1 MKSRPLSPHES
12 AAPISSPSPQ
22 PRQVGAVICLINSAN
37 CGASGP
43 PVSGNVLLP
52 VTGPLHTIRR
62 SSYKVGAGSPRPREP
77 RPQPQSP
84 SPDTPEVGA
93 DISPIDFSVQ
103 WARGPYPIAADY
115 LTGCMTVLGVEAVS
129 SSSIPCEEQLSCQV
143 ADKLLG
149 IAQVRCVKALCE
161 LII

>member
-93 DISPIDFSVQ
+93 DISPIDYGVQ
-103 WARGPYPIAADY
+103 WARGSCGVQNVIGSPVLRLWLIRHGPVSAA
-115 LTGCMTVLGVEAVS
+115 GV
-129 SSSIPCEEQLSCQV
+129 
-143 ADKLLG
+143 
-149 IAQVRCVKALCE
+149 
-161 LII
+161 